1 MTDSRTYTLFISC
14 PKGIERLLRE
24 ELIALDVEQL
34 RETVGGVYCE
44 VSWPQVYSI
53 CLQSRLAN
61 RVIVILAQEKINTD
75 EDLYKVASKIPW
87 GSYFTTQQSIA
98 VDFTGTN
105 EHIRHTH
112 FAAMRVKD
120 AVVDYFTDLEDQR
133 PSVDTQSPDVQIYA
147 HLRRERLNIGI
158 DVSGGSLHQRHYRLH
173 GARAS
178 LKENLAAALVQSTD
192 YQIADPRVLVD
203 PMCGSGT
210 LLIEGVLRSLQ
221 IASAVLRDTFG
232 FEALRCHQPDT
243 WQQMQQAAR
252 DQRREALQA
261 DKHEGLLAIGYDQD
275 ARIIDAARANAEHA
289 GIGHLV
295 EFKQQA
301 LQDFQ
306 GVEGKE
312 SLLLCNPPYGER
324 LSERNALFEVY
335 QLLGEK
341 IRQHC
346 QGSTAWVLCSDDY
359 LLKALALQKS
369 KSYRFYNGAMEV
381 SWVSFAIYKKDNT
394 SDVVEDDKFLA
405 GVKMVENRLRKNQKN
420 LRSWIKNNQIEAYRV
435 YDADMPEYAFAL
447 DCYGEQYHLA
457 EYAPPKTVDAYAAF
471 QRRKQ
476 FERAVKNVF
485 EISSGQLY
493 FKERK
498 QQKGKEQYE
507 RVAEQKHFFTV
518 QEGQAKVLVNL
529 SDYLDTGLFLDHRPV
544 RLMLADMA
552 PGKRF
557 LNLFCY
563 TAVATLHAALAG
575 ATSTLSVDM
584 SSTYLDWA
592 ERNFRKNRIS
602 TDKNRLLQADVL
614 QWLEQQQH
622 KAQYDL
628 IFLDPPSFS
637 NSKRMQD
644 VLDIQRDHTLLIQQ
658 SMYLLDEE
666 GTLIFSNNRQGFK
679 LDEALSEQ
687 FQVENITQKSFD
699 KDFQRNQK
707 IHQCW
712 LIRHQPTI

>member
-1 MTDSRTYTLFISC
+1 MTESRTYTLFISC

-24 ELIALDVEQL
+24 ELAALQAEQL

-53 CLQSRLAN
+53 CLHSRLAN
-61 RVIVILAQEKINTD
+61 RVIVILAQAKINTAD
-75 EDLYKVASKIPW
+75 DLYNVASKIPW
-87 GSYFTTQQSIA
+87 STYFGAEQSIA

-105 EHIRHTH
+105 EHIRHSH

-133 PSVDTQSPDVQIYA
+133 PSVDTQSPDVQLYA

-173 GARAS
+173 GTRAS
-178 LKENLAAALVQSTD
+178 LKENLAAALLQCTD

-210 LLIEGVLRSLQ
+210 LLIEGVLHSLQ
-221 IASAVLRDTFG
+221 IASAVLRDKFG
-232 FEALRCHQPDT
+232 FESLRTH
-243 WQQMQQAAR
+243 QQAVWEELQTAAR
-252 DQRREALQA
+252 EQRKQALNGA
-261 DKHEGLLAIGYDQD
+261 TNAPLAIGYDQD
-275 ARIIDAARANAEHA
+275 ARIIEAARANAERA
-289 GIGHLV
+289 GVGHLI

-301 LQDFQ
+301 LQDYQ
-306 GVEGKE
+306 GVQGQE

-359 LLKALALQKS
+359 LLKALALQRS
-369 KSYRFYNGAMEV
+369 KSYRFYNGAMDV
-381 SWVSFAIYKKDNT
+381 SWVSFAIYKRDNT
-394 SDVVEDDKFLA
+394 PDIVEDDKFLA
-405 GVKMVENRLRKNQKN
+405 GVKMVENRLRKNQRN
-420 LRSWIKNNQIEAYRV
+420 LRNWVKNNQIEAYRI

-471 QRRKQ
+471 QRRQQ

-485 EISSGQLY
+485 EVSSGQLY

-498 QQKGKEQYE
+498 QQKGREQYE
-507 RVAEQKHFFTV
+507 KVAEQKHFFTV

-563 TAVATLHAALAG
+563 TAVATLHASLAG
-575 ATSTLSVDM
+575 AASTLSVDM
-584 SSTYLDWA
+584 SATYLDWA

-602 TDKNRLLQADVL
+602 TENNRLLQADVL
-614 QWLEQQQH
+614 QWLAQQKE

-637 NSKRMQD
+637 NSKRMQE
-644 VLDIQRDHTLLIQQ
+644 VLDIQRDHVLLIQQ
-658 SMYLLDEE
+658 SMYLLAPE

-679 LDEALSEQ
+679 LDEALNEQ

-712 LIRHQPTI
+712 LIRHQPTV

>member
-24 ELIALDVEQL
+24 ELLQLELEQL
-34 RETVGGVYCE
+34 RETVGGVYAE
-44 VSWPQVYSI
+44 AKWPQVYRV

-75 EDLYKVASKIPW
+75 EDLYKVAYKIPW
-87 GSYFTTQQSIA
+87 GSYFTAKQSIA

-105 EHIRHTH
+105 EHIRHSH

-120 AVVDYFTDLEDQR
+120 AVVDYFNELEEQR
-133 PSVDTQSPDVQIYA
+133 PSVDTQSPDVQLYA

-192 YQIADPRVLVD
+192 YQVADPRVLVD

-210 LLIEGVLRSLQ
+210 LLIEGVLHSLQ
-221 IASAVLRDTFG
+221 IASAVLRDKFG
-232 FEALRCHQPDT
+232 FEHLRCHQADV
-243 WQQMQQAAR
+243 WQQMQEAAR
-252 DQRREALQA
+252 AQREQVLALGTHA
-261 DKHEGLLAIGYDQD
+261 VPLAIGYDQD
-275 ARIIDAARANAEHA
+275 ARIIDAARANAELA

-306 GVEGKE
+306 GLADREI
-312 SLLLCNPPYGER
+312 LLLCNPPYGER
-324 LSERNALFEVY
+324 LGERNALFEVY

-341 IRQHC
+341 IRQYC
-346 QGSTAWVLCSDDY
+346 QGGIAWVLCSDDY
-359 LLKALALQKS
+359 LLKGLALQKS
-369 KSYRFYNGAMEV
+369 KAYRFYNGAMDV
-381 SWVSFAIYKKDNT
+381 SWVSFAIYKKENS

-420 LRSWIKNNQIEAYRV
+420 LKSWIKANNIEAYRV

-447 DCYGEQYHLA
+447 DCYAGQYHLA

-471 QRRKQ
+471 QRRQQ
-476 FERAVKNVF
+476 FERAIKNVF
-485 EISSGQLY
+485 EISAGQLF

-498 QQKGKEQYE
+498 QQKGKGQYE
-507 RVAEQKHFFTV
+507 KVAEQKHFFTV
-518 QEGQAKVLVNL
+518 QEGQAKLLVNL

-575 ATSTLSVDM
+575 AASTLSVDM

-602 TDKNRLLQADVL
+602 TEKNRLLQADVL
-614 QWLEQQQH
+614 QWLSEQQN

-637 NSKRMQD
+637 NSKRMQE

-679 LDEALSEQ
+679 LDAAVAEQ
-687 FQVENITQKSFD
+687 FHVENITAQSFD
-699 KDFQRNQK
+699 KDFQRNTK

-712 LIRHQPTI
+712 LIRHQPKI